1 MPEFALQREVSGWLI
16 ATRSGHG
23 HLADYHERFGH
34 DEQDLHCQCGQNCAQ
49 LHPFSCPK
57 ARPHRGRLLYRKLGR
72 QLSPDEVLGT
82 PEGVEIFA
90 ECGLAT
96 KLFGG
101 NLNNGAQED

>member
-1 MPEFALQREVSGWLI
+1 M
-16 ATRSGHG
+16 RSE
-23 HLADYHERFGH
+23 L
-34 DEQDLHCQCGQNCAQ
+34 C
-49 LHPFSCPK
+49 PFSCLK
-57 ARPHRGRLLYRKLGR
+57 ARPHRGRQLCRKPGR
-72 QLSPDEVLGT
+72 QLLPDEVLGT